1 MAQRLVR
8 RNARISRFPDLL
20 RVRHFRRSALL
31 RVVEALALCH
41 SGHAFHKNKMHDK
54 DWKID
59 ENSICKLFELVEE
72 VLEEIKILKGMVHN
86 MADATTNTLESL
98 TARVKAQESVEDGIL
113 TMVHGL
119 VAASGGDP
127 VKLQALADALTGS
140 DVKLKAMSD
149 ALIAGT
155 VPPVVVPPAATNVLT
170 LAPAPVQVAVG
181 ATQQIKAVDSN
192 GIDVTSTTLFSSA
205 DLTVASCSVS
215 GLVSGVAAGATKI
228 SATNGTEAGD
238 VNVTVA

>member
-1 MAQRLVR
+1 
-8 RNARISRFPDLL
+8 
-20 RVRHFRRSALL
+20 
-31 RVVEALALCH
+31 
-41 SGHAFHKNKMHDK
+41 
-54 DWKID
+54 
-59 ENSICKLFELVEE
+59 
-72 VLEEIKILKGMVHN
+72 
-86 MADATTNTLESL
+86 MADATVNTLESL
-98 TARVKAQESVEDGIL
+98 TKRVQAQETVEDGIL

-170 LAPAPVQVAVG
+170 LAPAPVAVAVG
-181 ATQQIKAVDSN
+181 ATQQLKVVDSN
-192 GIDVTSTTLFSSA
+192 GVDVTSLSLFSSA
-205 DLTVASCSVS
+205 DTKIADVSASGIVI
-215 GLVSGVAAGATKI
+215 GVAGGSTKI

-238 VNVTVA
+238 VNVSVA